1 MQEWQGQL
9 TMLDE
14 LSQAYHK
21 AYEDYM
27 KMEAQPNEVL
37 LKYPERVEEVTFEM
51 GKAWLELVQY
61 TEKFR
66 QGELF

>member
-1 MQEWQGQL
+1 MQEWLGQL
-9 TMLDE
+9 MKLDE

-27 KMEAQPNEVL
+27 KMKAQPNEVL

-51 GKAWLELVQY
+51 GKAWLELVQHAEIY
-61 TEKFR
+61 R
-66 QGELF
+66 